1 MCNMS
6 VKHILLAAAGFVC
19 LGTTTA
25 HADSN
30 KEILTSPVIETGATT
45 TNLDLPTL
53 THVKATFETNA
64 VVVPVATIDTQIA
77 KEQKVLKVKQ
87 DKVKVAKK
95 KAAEKAQAAAKAA
108 ADKAAAEAKAAA
120 EKAAAEAKAAADAQA
135 AAEKAAAEKAQ
146 ASTSVL
152 GYAQQFIGVPYV
164 YGGTT
169 PSGFDCSGFTSW
181 VFRNTR
187 GIEIGR
193 TTYDQ
198 IARGTHVSASAIQ
211 PGDIVVQ
218 YGGGHVGIY
227 MGNGMMIHAPK
238 PGRSVV
244 IESVGYGGIDYGLR
258 F

>member
-1 MCNMS
+1 MVNMS
-6 VKHILLAAAGFVC
+6 FKHILLATTGFVC

-25 HADSN
+25 HADTN
-30 KEILTSPVIETGATT
+30 KEILTASPVVETVATT
-45 TNLDLPTL
+45 NNLDLPTL
-53 THVKATFETNA
+53 THVKATFESNA
-64 VVVPVATIDTQIA
+64 VVVPVATIDTQIET
-77 KEQKVLKVKQ
+77 KQKVLKAKQ

-95 KAAEKAQAAAKAA
+95 KAAAKAEAAAK
-108 ADKAAAEAKAAA
+108 AKAAA
-120 EKAAAEAKAAADAQA
+120 EKAAADKA
-135 AAEKAAAEKAQ
+135 AAEKAAAEKAE
-146 ASTSVL
+146 AEAKSSVL

-198 IARGTHVSASAIQ
+198 IALGTHVSASAIQ